1 MTGKVRA
8 APVPQ
13 QAGTMRTRVG
23 RPRTR
28 PRAAR
33 EKARAKAVT
42 PVSSTSQYLG
52 PAPTVLGIEQR
63 APAPFSHFSR
73 HTRNAITQEKGENNM
88 QLRSDAIKRGLA
100 RAPHRSL
107 LKADGLTDEELD
119 RPLVAVVSAQNEVIP
134 GHLHLQQIADA
145 VKAGVRMAG
154 GTPLQVNTI
163 GVCDGIAMNHEGMK
177 YSLTSREVIADSV
190 ECAIQGHQFDAM
202 VLIPSCDK
210 IVPGM
215 LIAACRL
222 NIPTVLVSGG
232 PMLAGRGRNGEQTD
246 LNSLFDAVGQVTAGT
261 MTEEECH
268 WLEGTA
274 CPTCGSCSGMFTA
287 NSICCLSE
295 ALGIALPGN
304 GTIPAV
310 YSERIRLA
318 KHAGMKVMELLR
330 AGTTALDI
338 INEKS
343 IRNGMALDMAF
354 GGSTNTMLHLTAIA
368 QAAGCPVTM
377 QDWDDVCA
385 ATPNIVRIAPA
396 GPLHIEDLNAV
407 GGVGAIVGELGRTG
421 HLDLTAQTCHGS
433 VADWVAEQPPVDGEV
448 VRTVDNAYSPDG
460 GLKVLRGNLAP
471 NCGVVKK
478 SAVSADMRQHRGPA
492 RVFESEEEACTAI
505 FGGKIMPGDVIVIRY
520 EGPAGGPGMREMLT
534 PTSAICG
541 MGLDKSCALITD
553 GRFSGAT
560 KGPAIGHVSPEAAAG
575 GPIALVQEGDV
586 ISIDIDAGTL
596 MLEVSD
602 EELAARR
609 AAWQPPAPKYTTGV
623 LSRYARLVT
632 SADKGAYL
640 S

>member
-1 MTGKVRA
+1 M
-8 APVPQ
+8 
-13 QAGTMRTRVG
+13 
-23 RPRTR
+23 
-28 PRAAR
+28 
-33 EKARAKAVT
+33 E
-42 PVSSTSQYLG
+42 
-52 PAPTVLGIEQR
+52 
-63 APAPFSHFSR
+63 
-73 HTRNAITQEKGENNM
+73 
-88 QLRSDAIKRGLA
+88 LRSDMIKRGLA

-163 GVCDGIAMNHEGMK
+163 GVCDGIAMNHEGMH

-190 ECAIQGHQFDAM
+190 ECAVQGHQFDAM

-215 LIAACRL
+215 LIAAARL
-222 NIPTVLVSGG
+222 DIPTMLVSGG
-232 PMLAGRGRNGEQTD
+232 PMLAGRGRDGSQTD

-287 NSICCLSE
+287 NSICCLAE

-304 GTIPAV
+304 GTVPAV

-318 KHAGMKVMELLR
+318 KQAGMKIMELIEKNV
-330 AGTTALDI
+330 TARQILSPAAI
-338 INEKS
+338 H
-343 IRNGMALDMAF
+343 NGMVLDMAF

-377 QDWDDVCA
+377 DDWDRA
-385 ATPNIVRIAPA
+385 SAETPNIVRIAPA
-396 GPLHIEDLNAV
+396 GPLHIQDLNDA
-407 GGVGAIVGELGRTG
+407 GGVSAIIGELGRTG
-421 HLDLTAQTCHGS
+421 HLDMSALTCHGTM
-433 VADWVAEQPPVDGEV
+433 AEWVTSCPPVDGEV
-448 VRTVDNAYSPDG
+448 VRSVDNAYSPDG
-460 GLKVLRGNLAP
+460 GLKVMRGSLAP
-471 NCGVVKK
+471 DCGVVKK
-478 SAVSADMRQHRGPA
+478 SAVDPGMWQHSGPA
-492 RVFESEEEACTAI
+492 RVFDSEEEACKAI
-505 FGGKIMPGDVIVIRY
+505 FGGEINPGDVVVIRY

-541 MGLDKSCALITD
+541 MGLASSVALITD
-553 GRFSGAT
+553 GRFSGAS
-560 KGPAIGHVSPEAAAG
+560 KGPCIGHVSPEAAAG

-586 ISIDIDAGTL
+586 IDIDIQAGTL
-596 MLEVSD
+596 ELRVPEEV
-602 EELAARR
+602 LAERR

-623 LSRYARLVT
+623 LSRYAKLVT

>member
-1 MTGKVRA
+1 M
-8 APVPQ
+8 
-13 QAGTMRTRVG
+13 
-23 RPRTR
+23 
-28 PRAAR
+28 
-33 EKARAKAVT
+33 E
-42 PVSSTSQYLG
+42 
-52 PAPTVLGIEQR
+52 
-63 APAPFSHFSR
+63 
-73 HTRNAITQEKGENNM
+73 
-88 QLRSDAIKRGLA
+88 LRSDAIKRGLA

-163 GVCDGIAMNHEGMK
+163 GVCDGIAMNHEGMH

-190 ECAIQGHQFDAM
+190 ECAVQGHQFDAM

-215 LIAACRL
+215 LIAAARL
-222 NIPTVLVSGG
+222 DIPTVLVSGG
-232 PMLAGRGRNGEQTD
+232 PMLAGRGRDGSQTD

-287 NSICCLSE
+287 NSICCLAE

-304 GTIPAV
+304 GTVPAV

-318 KHAGMKVMELLR
+318 KKAGMKVMELVGKNL
-330 AGTTALDI
+330 TARQILTPAAI
-338 INEKS
+338 H
-343 IRNGMALDMAF
+343 NGMVLDMAF

-377 QDWDDVCA
+377 DDWDRA
-385 ATPNIVRIAPA
+385 SAETPNIVRIAPA
-396 GPLHIEDLNAV
+396 GPLHIQDLNDV
-407 GGVGAIVGELGRTG
+407 GGVSAILGELGRTG
-421 HLDLTAQTCHGS
+421 HLDMTALTCHGTM
-433 VADWVAEQPPVDGEV
+433 AEWVAQCPPVDGEV
-448 VRTVDNAYSPDG
+448 VRSVDNAYSPDG
-460 GLKVLRGNLAP
+460 GLKVMRGSLAP
-471 NCGVVKK
+471 DCGVVKK
-478 SAVSADMRQHRGPA
+478 SAVDPSMWRHSGPA
-492 RVFESEEEACTAI
+492 RVFDSEEEACTAI
-505 FGGKIMPGDVIVIRY
+505 FGGAINPGDVVVIRY
-520 EGPAGGPGMREMLT
+520 EGPSGGPGMREMLT

-541 MGLDKSCALITD
+541 MGLASSVALITD
-553 GRFSGAT
+553 GRFSGAS
-560 KGPAIGHVSPEAAAG
+560 KGPCIGHVSPEAAAG
-575 GPIALVQEGDV
+575 GPIALVREGDV
-586 ISIDIDAGTL
+586 IDIDIQAGTL
-596 MLEVSD
+596 ELRVPDEV
-602 EELAARR
+602 LAERR
-609 AAWQPPAPKYTTGV
+609 AQWEPPAPKYTTGV
-623 LSRYARLVT
+623 LSRYAKLVT